1 MLHADCRVKIEMD
14 DYGEGVCGVAS
25 EFLVRGRTQREPAA
39 VEKDDFSRIVRS
51 ADCPWPPQDG
61 DRHGG
66 AFLTS
71 SPVSIKKPRYT
82 GKADWE
88 AFHAQFELLADAA
101 GWSVKV
107 KALQLAMCLAD
118 DTLSCLLLLSPEDRG
133 DYVALVGA
141 LRRRFGL
148 FVKPGLMRSELCNR
162 RRKPGET
169 LRALTNDIESLSRRA
184 YAHMPP
190 AVQSELARDQFL
202 QALSPTELRMQTQ
215 LAHPQTLQEA
225 LEMAIERE
233 LVWAGAI
240 DGHPAPQPMVR
251 SARERSEDSQK
262 PAWVDELT
270 ELVRA
275 VSMQADRRPPSRRE
289 QRVCWGCG
297 QPGHLVREC
306 PTTVRAQGNGSG
318 SA

>member
-1 MLHADCRVKIEMD
+1 MLPADCRVKID
-14 DYGEGVCGVAS
+14 DYGEGACGVAS
-25 EFLVRGRTQREPAA
+25 ESLVRGRAQREPAA
-39 VEKDDFSRIVRS
+39 VGKDDFH
-51 ADCPWPPQDG
+51 G

-71 SPVSIKKPRYT
+71 SPVSIKTPRYT

-118 DTLSCLLLLSPEDRG
+118 DALSCLLLLSPEDRG

-148 FVKPGLMRSELCNR
+148 CVKPGLMRSELCNR

-169 LRALTNDIESLSRRA
+169 LRALANDIESLSRRA

-233 LVWAGAI
+233 LVWPGAI
-240 DGHPAPQPMVR
+240 DTHPAPQPMVKSTR
-251 SARERSEDSQK
+251 DRSEDSQK

-289 QRVCWGCG
+289 QRVC
-297 QPGHLVREC
+297 
-306 PTTVRAQGNGSG
+306 
-318 SA
+318 